1 MLEKQNA
8 KSRNRKKKP
17 NVNKKKKHNANKKKK
32 FERNSLLS
40 LIEFLLELLL
50 NRLKLNDLLFLIFPS
65 LSSE

>member
-1 MLEKQNA
+1 VLEKLNA

-17 NVNKKKKHNANKKKK
+17 NANKKKKHNANKKKK
-32 FERNSLLS
+32 LERNSLLS

-50 NRLKLNDLLFLIFPS
+50 NRLKLNDPLLLIFPS